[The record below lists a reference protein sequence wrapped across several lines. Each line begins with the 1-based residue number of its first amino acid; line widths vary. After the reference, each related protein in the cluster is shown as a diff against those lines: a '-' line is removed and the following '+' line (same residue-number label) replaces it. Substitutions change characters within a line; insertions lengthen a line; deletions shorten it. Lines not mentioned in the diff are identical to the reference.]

1 MSNILD
7 LFRDDLSKVNFD
19 ISGTRCMY
27 EKIKRMQQ
35 SVGGTPHIT
44 AKVGT
49 GGVNMFILSNGNKGV
64 TVEKFSGVIIG
75 NHKCNAWFPKGELNS
90 SPICSSNDGIIG
102 INRQTGEY
110 LNCMTCPNNEFG
122 SDGNG
127 KLCKNMHKL
136 YILAENCAVPI
147 TLSLPPTSLENW
159 RNYVLSGVAV
169 AEKEISEVVTEFSLS
184 GETSQTGN
192 KYSVLNFK
200 MTGYVND
207 DVNKFCSGM
216 SELIQTYPQN
226 VLPEDYNREPQTI
239 EQAQDFDS
247 SEVKEKINNIA
258 AEEIESKVI
267 EPEIEEIDIETL

>member
-1 MSNILD
+1 M
-7 LFRDDLSKVNFD
+7 
-19 ISGTRCMY
+19 
-27 EKIKRMQQ
+27 
-35 SVGGTPHIT
+35 
-44 AKVGT
+44 
-49 GGVNMFILSNGNKGV
+49 
-64 TVEKFSGVIIG
+64 
-75 NHKCNAWFPKGELNS
+75 
-90 SPICSSNDGIIG
+90 
-102 INRQTGEY
+102 
-110 LNCMTCPNNEFG
+110 
-122 SDGNG
+122 
-127 KLCKNMHKL
+127 
-136 YILAENCAVPI
+136 
-147 TLSLPPTSLENW
+147 
-159 RNYVLSGVAV
+159 LSGVAV